1 MEKVSK
7 GNLSLTFFRRGSVNQ
22 PLLKTLPCQ
31 PGDFEVCQIKPS
43 TMYFT
48 QSKMAALE
56 SAGHDRLVSVSQV
69 KILYFSTNYFF
80 NNK

>member
-1 MEKVSK
+1 M
-7 GNLSLTFFRRGSVNQ
+7 NQ

-48 QSKMAALE
+48 QAKMAGLE

-69 KILYFSTNYFF
+69 CES
-80 NNK
+80 

>member
-1 MEKVSK
+1 MLVLRT
-7 GNLSLTFFRRGSVNQ
+7 GNILLKPISYLKSFIHNVHRRGSVNQ

-48 QSKMAALE
+48 QAKMAGLE

-69 KILYFSTNYFF
+69 CES
-80 NNK
+80 

>member
-1 MEKVSK
+1 M
-7 GNLSLTFFRRGSVNQ
+7 NQ

-48 QSKMAALE
+48 QTKMLALE

-69 KILYFSTNYFF
+69 MEFSCRLMISPNI
-80 NNK
+80 

>member
-1 MEKVSK
+1 M
-7 GNLSLTFFRRGSVNQ
+7 NQ

-69 KILYFSTNYFF
+69 NILTKYFGYL
-80 NNK
+80 K

>member
-1 MEKVSK
+1 M
-7 GNLSLTFFRRGSVNQ
+7 NQ

-48 QSKMAALE
+48 QSKMTALE

-69 KILYFSTNYFF
+69 NIPKILFSSSGSCLSVFLNQFISS
-80 NNK
+80 

>member
-1 MEKVSK
+1 M
-7 GNLSLTFFRRGSVNQ
+7 NQ

-56 SAGHDRLVSVSQV
+56 NAGHDRLVSVSQV
-69 KILYFSTNYFF
+69 NILTIYFYFWLVRNSRSVNVRLCVRIKF
-80 NNK
+80 MK

>member
-1 MEKVSK
+1 M
-7 GNLSLTFFRRGSVNQ
+7 NQ

-56 SAGHDRLVSVSQV
+56 SAGHDRLVSVSQGNIQ
-69 KILYFSTNYFF
+69 KIFF
-80 NNK
+80 G

>member
-1 MEKVSK
+1 M
-7 GNLSLTFFRRGSVNQ
+7 NQ

-69 KILYFSTNYFF
+69 NILQIFLLASFGSYL
-80 NNK
+80 

>member
-1 MEKVSK
+1 M
-7 GNLSLTFFRRGSVNQ
+7 NQ

-69 KILYFSTNYFF
+69 NI
-80 NNK
+80 

>member
-1 MEKVSK
+1 M
-7 GNLSLTFFRRGSVNQ
+7 NQ

-69 KILYFSTNYFF
+69 NILQVFLLASFGSYFF
-80 NNK
+80 SPDNFRYFCSGRE